1 MTATMSATIIDSAIF
16 REIFSTE
23 EMRRVSKPIEKF
35 LNVKK

>member
-1 MTATMSATIIDSAIF
+1 MNGVVGWAGPLGECAHT
-16 REIFSTE
+16 TE